1 MCGRYSLAVS
11 PEELEQVFEAPVAG
25 PITLPRWNI
34 APTQDAPVVCVSR
47 TPSGELERRIV
58 PLRWGLVPHWA
69 EEPSVGTRHI
79 NARAETVE
87 TAPAYRDAFARRR
100 CLVPADGFYEW
111 TARGGRKLP
120 WWIHHHRGGLLAFAG
135 VRERWRARDG
145 EGALHTFSILTTTP
159 NAVVAPL
166 HDRMPVVLEPRDWAT
181 WLDRSAP
188 LDRVRALLAPARED
202 LLAVRP
208 VSPLVNRVENDDAR
222 CVAAA
227 PEPELLDLF
236 EGG

>member
-11 PEELEQVFEAPVAG
+11 PEELEQVFEAPVVG
-25 PITLPRWNI
+25 PLALPRWNI
-34 APTQDAPVVCVSR
+34 APTQDAPVVAVS
-47 TPSGELERRIV
+47 SDGERRILA
-58 PLRWGLVPHWA
+58 LRWGLVPHWA
-69 EEPSVGTRHI
+69 DDPSVGTRHI

-87 TAPAYRDAFARRR
+87 TTPAYRDAFARRR

-111 TARGGRKLP
+111 TARAGRKLP

-135 VRERWRARDG
+135 VRERWRAREG
-145 EGALHTFSILTTTP
+145 EEALHTFSILTTTP
-159 NAVVAPL
+159 NDTVAPL

-188 LDRVRALLAPARED
+188 LERVRALLRPAPTD
-202 LLAVRP
+202 LLAARA

-222 CVAAA
+222 CVASA

-236 EGG
+236 EGR

>member
-25 PITLPRWNI
+25 PLTLPRWNI
-34 APTQDAPVVCVSR
+34 APTQEAPVVTLSR
-47 TPSGELERRIV
+47 STAGALERRIV

-69 EEPSVGTRHI
+69 GDPSVGTRHI
-79 NARAETVE
+79 NARAETAE
-87 TAPAYRDAFARRR
+87 TTPAFRDAFTRRR

-120 WWIHHHRGGLLAFAG
+120 WWIHHRRGGLLAFAG
-135 VRERWRARDG
+135 LRERWRPREGG
-145 EGALHTFSILTTTP
+145 EPLRTFTILTTKP
-159 NAVVAPL
+159 NATVAPL

-181 WLDRSAP
+181 WLDAEAP
-188 LDRVRALLAPARED
+188 LDQVRALLRPASEE
-202 LLAVRP
+202 LLAARA
-208 VSPLVNRVENDDAR
+208 VSPLVNRVENDDPR
-222 CVAAA
+222 CVEPA

-236 EGG
+236 EGR